1 MDDLSLRVERG
12 QILGL
17 LVSNGAVKTTTLRA
31 LMGLLHPDAGTITIF
46 GRRVHPGSPALS
58 RLGSFV
64 EGPGFLPHLSGRANL
79 ELYWRATGRPA
90 GWHLDEVLAIA
101 GLGAAIDRPVRT
113 YSRGMCQR
121 LAIAQ
126 AMLGL
131 PDLLVL
137 DEPMNGLDPPQIRE
151 MRDALLRYAAEGR
164 TVILSSHLLAEVE
177 QTCGHVVVMNQGRR
191 IAAGPVADIV
201 GDGAALLIGTTQADR
216 AVSVL
221 RDLAGIDSV
230 DRHADGVQVQP
241 NGVPPSA
248 VVAALV
254 GAGIPVDRVGPSRRL
269 EDAFLAL
276 IDNPSEEAG
285 SAKRRRPLL
294 RVLPVHTLAAH
305 AAAAGGGDPPARR
318 RRTMVAALILL
329 ALPWILVGA
338 FELGG
343 PPQPGSGAPGLVDLA
358 TTGGLNFAAFSF
370 FASVGFLLVV
380 AVALFC
386 GDTVASEAGWG
397 TLRYLLAAPV
407 PRARLLRQKLVV
419 ALAYSAVAVTS
430 FPLMSLA
437 AGTVAFGWH
446 PLRLPGTGAVL
457 GSGVAVGRMGIV
469 LVYVLGT
476 ELVVAGLAFL
486 LSVSTDSPLGAVGG
500 AVGLVIVSDIL
511 DAVTALGGWRQVLPT
526 HWQFAWLDAMQPQIS
541 WGGMLEGA
549 AVSLSYALV
558 LFALAFRHFRAKDI
572 VS

>member
-1 MDDLSLRVERG
+1 MTATGVPASAPGYRPRRTLPLRVE
-12 QILGL
+12 
-17 LVSNGAVKTTTLRA
+17 
-31 LMGLLHPDAGTITIF
+31 
-46 GRRVHPGSPALS
+46 
-58 RLGSFV
+58 
-64 EGPGFLPHLSGRANL
+64 
-79 ELYWRATGRPA
+79 
-90 GWHLDEVLAIA
+90 AIRQ
-101 GLGAAIDRPVRT
+101 L
-113 YSRGMCQR
+113 
-121 LAIAQ
+121 
-126 AMLGL
+126 
-131 PDLLVL
+131 
-137 DEPMNGLDPPQIRE
+137 
-151 MRDALLRYAAEGR
+151 
-164 TVILSSHLLAEVE
+164 
-177 QTCGHVVVMNQGRR
+177 
-191 IAAGPVADIV
+191 
-201 GDGAALLIGTTQADR
+201 
-216 AVSVL
+216 
-221 RDLAGIDSV
+221 
-230 DRHADGVQVQP
+230 
-241 NGVPPSA
+241 
-248 VVAALV
+248 
-254 GAGIPVDRVGPSRRL
+254 
-269 EDAFLAL
+269 
-276 IDNPSEEAG
+276 
-285 SAKRRRPLL
+285 
-294 RVLPVHTLAAH
+294 
-305 AAAAGGGDPPARR
+305 RR

-343 PPQPGSGAPGLVDLA
+343 PPQPGSGAPELVDLA

-430 FPLMSLA
+430 FPLMSLV

-446 PLRLPGTGAVL
+446 PLRLPGTGAEL
-457 GSGVAVGRMGIV
+457 SPGAALGRMAIV
-469 LVYVLGT
+469 LVYVLIT

-511 DAVTALGGWRQVLPT
+511 DAVTALHGWRQVLPT
-526 HWQFAWLDAMQPQIS
+526 HWQFAWLDAMQPQIT

-549 AVSLSYALV
+549 AVSVSYALI

>member
-1 MDDLSLRVERG
+1 MKEAVGGVASAPGYTLRRTLPLRVE
-12 QILGL
+12 
-17 LVSNGAVKTTTLRA
+17 
-31 LMGLLHPDAGTITIF
+31 
-46 GRRVHPGSPALS
+46 
-58 RLGSFV
+58 
-64 EGPGFLPHLSGRANL
+64 
-79 ELYWRATGRPA
+79 ATRQ
-90 GWHLDEVLAIA
+90 L
-101 GLGAAIDRPVRT
+101 
-113 YSRGMCQR
+113 
-121 LAIAQ
+121 
-126 AMLGL
+126 
-131 PDLLVL
+131 
-137 DEPMNGLDPPQIRE
+137 
-151 MRDALLRYAAEGR
+151 
-164 TVILSSHLLAEVE
+164 
-177 QTCGHVVVMNQGRR
+177 
-191 IAAGPVADIV
+191 
-201 GDGAALLIGTTQADR
+201 
-216 AVSVL
+216 
-221 RDLAGIDSV
+221 
-230 DRHADGVQVQP
+230 
-241 NGVPPSA
+241 
-248 VVAALV
+248 
-254 GAGIPVDRVGPSRRL
+254 
-269 EDAFLAL
+269 
-276 IDNPSEEAG
+276 
-285 SAKRRRPLL
+285 
-294 RVLPVHTLAAH
+294 
-305 AAAAGGGDPPARR
+305 RR

-469 LVYVLGT
+469 LAYVLTT